1 MLEMVKSAKTC
12 KTFKNS
18 PLCLIWAYYY
28 PMKSL
33 DVNRTVSPRDM
44 ASAIGMSESS
54 LKRWADNGLLT
65 FTRTGGGHR
74 RIRIHE
80 AIRFIRERSIPIQ
93 SPSAIGLP
101 VDFSTTRV
109 NPDNEV
115 SLLDMFKRGATEEAE
130 SFLMSRY
137 LGGASIAQ
145 VGDEDIRPVLESLG
159 HVPHNSEGI
168 LREHCATQVCLQSI
182 ERMRV
187 LARSPDPK
195 FHALGG
201 AIGGDIYMLPTL
213 LVSSVIE
220 ELGGR
225 AVNLGA
231 NTPTDAIRWDL
242 SNRTAENRP
251 DLVWVSV
258 SHFIDEDEQVD
269 DLLRL
274 GRDCHDS
281 GMSFFVGGR
290 ALVGPVVDRFEG
302 FDVHSSLCSI
312 SESLASASFC

>member
-1 MLEMVKSAKTC
+1 
-12 KTFKNS
+12 
-18 PLCLIWAYYY
+18 
-28 PMKSL
+28 
-33 DVNRTVSPRDM
+33 M

-101 VDFSTTRV
+101 LDFSTSTS
-109 NPDNEV
+109 DDAQSH
-115 SLLDMFKRGATEEAE
+115 SLLEMFKCGATDEAE

-137 LGGASIAQ
+137 LGGASIAEI
-145 VGDEDIRPVLESLG
+145 GDDDIRPVLEALG
-159 HVPHNSEGI
+159 HVPHTSEGI
-168 LREHCATQVCLQSI
+168 LREHCATQVCLQAI

-187 LARSPDPK
+187 LARSAEPR
-195 FHALGG
+195 FQALGG
-201 AIGGDIYMLPTL
+201 AIGGDVYMLPTL
-213 LVSSVIE
+213 LVSGVIE

-242 SNRTAENRP
+242 SNRTSETRP

-258 SHFIDEDEQVD
+258 SHFIDEYEQVE
-269 DLLRL
+269 DLIRL
-274 GRDCHDS
+274 GKDCIDS

-290 ALVGPVVDRFEG
+290 ALTGPIVSRFTG
-302 FDVHSSLCSI
+302 FEVHSSLQSI
-312 SESLASASFC
+312 SASLASSRR

>member
-1 MLEMVKSAKTC
+1 
-12 KTFKNS
+12 
-18 PLCLIWAYYY
+18 
-28 PMKSL
+28 
-33 DVNRTVSPRDM
+33 M

-54 LKRWADNGLLT
+54 LKRWADNGLLS

-101 VDFSTTRV
+101 LDFSTT
-109 NPDNEV
+109 PDDLDSGD
-115 SLLDMFKRGATEEAE
+115 SLLKMFQRGASDQAE

-137 LGGASIAQ
+137 LGGASIAEI
-145 VGDEDIRPVLESLG
+145 GDDEIRPVLETLG
-159 HVPHNSEGI
+159 HIPHNSEAI
-168 LREHCATQVCLQSI
+168 LREHCATQVCLQVI

-187 LARSPDPK
+187 LARSSEPR

-213 LVSSVIE
+213 LVSGVIE

-242 SNRTAENRP
+242 SSRTNETRP

-258 SHFIDEDEQVD
+258 SHFVDEDEQVD

-274 GRDCHDS
+274 GKDCIDS
-281 GMSFFVGGR
+281 GMAFFVGGR
-290 ALVGPVVDRFEG
+290 ALTGPIVERFTG
-302 FDVHSSLCSI
+302 FEVHSSLQSI
-312 SESLASASFC
+312 SACLSSSKLG